1 MRNKVGCEGKGENAA
16 KPASKIG
23 AVVGLSRGMARP
35 VRKLR
40 TESAEKLFMEHL
52 ELGTFSALA
61 PPPEDLPTSHKHCM
75 GTEVSLILLDHT
87 GSGCTWMRRSRML
100 AHAGKLCVAQC
111 MQCSV
116 DAALAEQHA
125 FVAARAREGIAAL
138 RGAPGRALCSGAA
151 RTGTPRARLAAVL
164 SSSRISPRAP
174 IWLAVGARTSLQ
186 KVLKACDGLCREL
199 L

>member
-61 PPPEDLPTSHKHCM
+61 PPRKTCQH
-75 GTEVSLILLDHT
+75 HT
-87 GSGCTWMRRSRML
+87 N
-100 AHAGKLCVAQC
+100 
-111 MQCSV
+111 
-116 DAALAEQHA
+116 
-125 FVAARAREGIAAL
+125 IAWE
-138 RGAPGRALCSGAA
+138 RKF
-151 RTGTPRARLAAVL
+151 L
-164 SSSRISPRAP
+164 SYF
-174 IWLAVGARTSLQ
+174 
-186 KVLKACDGLCREL
+186 
-199 L
+199 

>member
-1 MRNKVGCEGKGENAA
+1 MISRAG
-16 KPASKIG
+16 KIG
-23 AVVGLSRGMARP
+23 EEGRWAHTARHTSEMSAIVDPSYVTSRP

-61 PPPEDLPTSHKHCM
+61 PPPENLPTSHQHCM

-100 AHAGKLCVAQC
+100 AHARKACVAQC

-125 FVAARAREGIAAL
+125 FVALERGKELRHCAKRRGKHCAAAQRGQERPARGLLRCSPARAFHLARRFGSL
-138 RGAPGRALCSGAA
+138 WGRGRHCKRS
-151 RTGTPRARLAAVL
+151 
-164 SSSRISPRAP
+164 
-174 IWLAVGARTSLQ
+174 
-186 KVLKACDGLCREL
+186 
-199 L
+199 

>member
-61 PPPEDLPTSHKHCM
+61 PPPEDLPTSHQHCM
-75 GTEVSLILLDHT
+75 GTEVSLILLDHI

-100 AHAGKLCVAQC
+100 AHARKSCVAQC

-125 FVAARAREGIAAL
+125 FVALERRKELRRCAKRRGKHCAAAQRGQERPARGLLRCSPARAFYLARRFGSL
-138 RGAPGRALCSGAA
+138 WGRGRHCKRS
-151 RTGTPRARLAAVL
+151 
-164 SSSRISPRAP
+164 
-174 IWLAVGARTSLQ
+174 
-186 KVLKACDGLCREL
+186 
-199 L
+199 

>member
-1 MRNKVGCEGKGENAA
+1 
-16 KPASKIG
+16 
-23 AVVGLSRGMARP
+23 
-35 VRKLR
+35 
-40 TESAEKLFMEHL
+40 
-52 ELGTFSALA
+52 
-61 PPPEDLPTSHKHCM
+61 
-75 GTEVSLILLDHT
+75 
-87 GSGCTWMRRSRML
+87 ML

-125 FVAARAREGIAAL
+125 FVAARTREGIAAL
-138 RGAPGRALCSGAA
+138 RGAPGQALCSGAA

-174 IWLAVGARTSLQ
+174 IWLAGGARTSLQ

>member
-61 PPPEDLPTSHKHCM
+61 
-75 GTEVSLILLDHT
+75 
-87 GSGCTWMRRSRML
+87 
-100 AHAGKLCVAQC
+100 A
-111 MQCSV
+111 
-116 DAALAEQHA
+116 
-125 FVAARAREGIAAL
+125 
-138 RGAPGRALCSGAA
+138 
-151 RTGTPRARLAAVL
+151 
-164 SSSRISPRAP
+164 
-174 IWLAVGARTSLQ
+174 
-186 KVLKACDGLCREL
+186 
-199 L
+199 

>member
-1 MRNKVGCEGKGENAA
+1 MRNKVGCEGGGENAA
-16 KPASKIG
+16 KPASKMG
-23 AVVGLSRGMARP
+23 AVVGLSHGMARP
-35 VRKLR
+35 VQKLR
-40 TESAEKLFMEHL
+40 TKAPKSCSWSTWSWALFRR
-52 ELGTFSALA
+52 S
-61 PPPEDLPTSHKHCM
+61 EDLPTSHQHCM
-75 GTEVSLILLDHT
+75 GTEVSLILLDHI
-87 GSGCTWMRRSRML
+87 GSGCTWMMRSRML
-100 AHAGKLCVAQC
+100 ARAQKVCVAQC

-125 FVAARAREGIAAL
+125 FVAARTREGIAAL
-138 RGAPGRALCSGAA
+138 RGAPGQALCSGAA

-186 KVLKACDGLCREL
+186 KVLKACDGLSREL

>member
-1 MRNKVGCEGKGENAA
+1 MRNKVGCEGGGENAA

-23 AVVGLSRGMARP
+23 AVVGLSHGMARP
-35 VRKLR
+35 VQKLR
-40 TESAEKLFMEHL
+40 TKAPKNCSWSTWSWALFRR
-52 ELGTFSALA
+52 S
-61 PPPEDLPTSHKHCM
+61 EDLPTSHQHCM

-125 FVAARAREGIAAL
+125 FVALERRKELRRCAKRRGKHCAAAQRGQERPARGLLRCSPARAFHLARRFGSL
-138 RGAPGRALCSGAA
+138 WGRGRHCKRS
-151 RTGTPRARLAAVL
+151 
-164 SSSRISPRAP
+164 
-174 IWLAVGARTSLQ
+174 
-186 KVLKACDGLCREL
+186 
-199 L
+199 

>member
-1 MRNKVGCEGKGENAA
+1 MGWPGRCKNCERKRQKVVH
-16 KPASKIG
+16 G
-23 AVVGLSRGMARP
+23 APGVGHFFGAR
-35 VRKLR
+35 
-40 TESAEKLFMEHL
+40 
-52 ELGTFSALA
+52 
-61 PPPEDLPTSHKHCM
+61 PPPEDLQTSHKHCM

-100 AHAGKLCVAQC
+100 AHAQKVCVAQC

-138 RGAPGRALCSGAA
+138 REAPGQALCSGAA

-186 KVLKACDGLCREL
+186 KVLKTRDGLCWEL